1 MDCLSWLGYLI
12 YIYVFFCNNGFLKT
26 LTCFTF
32 WIRDKFQPDYSGCK
46 ALVWTA
52 CSFSLN
58 CLLLQ
63 WLELSIAHLL
73 PIAHSKSLLPLQLI
87 LTHFLLSQLWKQI
100 LIENPI
106 ALKQNS
112 ISNHIFFSTNF
123 LYIPVTFILM
133 DCAFAAS
140 SVPES
145 QPTGSSST
153 STRMVAQDMNE
164 WALTP
169 FASVIY
175 DWRFTSLTYPSFC
188 FEH

>member
-46 ALVWTA
+46 ALLWTA

-112 ISNHIFFSTNF
+112 ISNNIFFSTNF
-123 LYIPVTFILM
+123 LDVPVHSFLWIVHLQHLQ
-133 DCAFAAS
+133 FQK
-140 SVPES
+140 VS
-145 QPTGSSST
+145 QLDHHLPQ
-153 STRMVAQDMNE
+153 RE
-164 WALTP
+164 WWLKTWM
-169 FASVIY
+169 S
-175 DWRFTSLTYPSFC
+175 
-188 FEH
+188 EH